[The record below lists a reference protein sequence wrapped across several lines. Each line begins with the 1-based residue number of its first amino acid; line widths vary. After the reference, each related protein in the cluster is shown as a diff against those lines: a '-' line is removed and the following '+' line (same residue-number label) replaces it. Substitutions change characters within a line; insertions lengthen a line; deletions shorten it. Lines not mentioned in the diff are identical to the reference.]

1 MKAPELDAGVDFDK
15 LIANFKMR
23 LEQKGAVEEAD
34 VASVLLH
41 GLVLAEREHG
51 VRCAASV

>member
-1 MKAPELDAGVDFDK
+1 MTAPELDAGVDFDK

-51 VRCAASV
+51 VRCAASI